1 MSIKK
6 IIPILI
12 SLTLSV
18 VLIGI
23 LINQI
28 NTNDLVQTFR
38 NIYWPPLMVFVAVSL
53 LAAIMRAGRYKLLLT
68 PSAISW
74 KNILQ
79 VTFIRNL
86 FIDLFPA
93 RIGSLSYIYLLN
105 RRLQFSFES
114 AAATF
119 VMALIF
125 DFLTL
130 SPFLILSILLA
141 GLGSTGIPTSTLMI
155 TAGFFFMAVVFI
167 FWKLIP
173 LIILLSQALDLLL
186 NVFQLQSKK
195 WAVLTTGKI
204 RLTIESLQ
212 TLYKKKIYGRI
223 LSLSILIRMA
233 KYGSLYFLLFA
244 LLHSHG
250 FSLQNLNFFKTILG
264 ITGAELSSALPIKG
278 LGGFGTWESAWA
290 LTFRLLRFDPQLAV
304 ISGIGVHLI
313 TNIYEYFLGI
323 VSIIFISLPFIKIN
337 ARNSRHDHL

>member
-1 MSIKK
+1 M
-6 IIPILI
+6 I

-23 LINQI
+23 LVNQI

-38 NIYWPPLMVFVAVSL
+38 HIYWPALMVFMAVSL
-53 LAAIMRAGRYKLLLT
+53 LAAVMRAGRYKLLLT
-68 PSAISW
+68 PHTISW
-74 KNILQ
+74 KNILL

-93 RIGSLSYIYLLN
+93 RIGSLSYIYILN
-105 RRLQFSFES
+105 RRLHFSFES

-119 VMALIF
+119 VIALIF

-130 SPFLILSILLA
+130 SPFLILSLLLA
-141 GLGSTGIPTSTLMI
+141 GLGSTVIPTSTLLI
-155 TAGFFFMAVVFI
+155 TAGFFFLAVILI

-173 LIILLSQALDLLL
+173 LLILLAQALDHLLKA
-186 NVFQLQSKK
+186 FHIQSKK
-195 WAVLTTGKI
+195 RAVLTTEKI
-204 RLTIESLQ
+204 RLTIEFLQ
-212 TLYKKKIYGRI
+212 TLYKNKIYGRI

-233 KYGSLYFLLFA
+233 KYGSLYFLLIA

-290 LTFRLLRFDPQLAV
+290 LTFRLMNFDPQLAV
-304 ISGIGVHLI
+304 ISGIGVHLL
-313 TNIYEYFLGI
+313 TNIYEYLLGI